1 MLLELHC
8 HTAEHSPCSSVRAVD
23 HVRQAVEHGMDGM
36 VITDHHHLWSDADL
50 ADLHRW
56 SAAPGEFVLLSG
68 QEVYSREFH
77 DLLVYGA
84 DRSYP
89 VGTKAAT
96 IRRAYP
102 GAALVMAHPFRWGA
116 EPADRTLG
124 HRLLDAVEVI
134 NGQQM
139 DGENAAG
146 LDAYERLRLVGTA
159 GSDAHFRGSAGTHPT
174 RFERPIRTMAELA
187 AEIRAGRCGPAS
199 H

>member
-23 HVRQAVEHGMDGM
+23 HVRQALEHGMDGL

-56 SAAPGEFVLLSG
+56 SGAPGEFVLLSG

-84 DRSYP
+84 DCSYP

-96 IRRAYP
+96 IRR
-102 GAALVMAHPFRWGA
+102 AHPFRWGA

-146 LDAYERLRLVGTA
+146 LDAYDRLRLVGTA

-174 RFERPIRTMAELA
+174 RFERPIRAMAELT
-187 AEIRAGRCGPAS
+187 AEIRAGRCRPAGL
-199 H
+199 